1 MPDHEARER
10 ANRAISLIE
19 THERGC
25 EAYAR
30 ATEAWQANASQS
42 LQRIESGVATQF
54 KSISDQVNGLY
65 TRLWLAG
72 GSMMAALFAVIMLLV
87 TKQMK

>member
-1 MPDHEARER
+1 MTEREVADHEARER

-25 EAYAR
+25 VERGR
-30 ATEAWQANASQS
+30 ADDEWRGHASQS

-54 KSISDQVNGLY
+54 KAVQRHIRSSN
-65 TRLWLAG
+65 R
-72 GSMMAALFAVIMLLV
+72 AL
-87 TKQMK
+87 